1 LHIIFVVFYIKL
13 HYAICSLIHAI
24 CSFLKSESIDI
35 RGLEGGLKAFKSFL
49 KDKKRIK
56 SKIKGYGTRF
66 ARVFLKSKG
75 KSKSNYGFRYRSR
88 LFKSKSARNRHFLGV
103 KGIKSGNQR
112 GEGRNLACSLVDTRS
127 IRPCIV

>member
-1 LHIIFVVFYIKL
+1 M
-13 HYAICSLIHAI
+13 
-24 CSFLKSESIDI
+24 

-75 KSKSNYGFRYRSR
+75 KSNYGFRYRSR
-88 LFKSKSARNRHFLGV
+88 LF
-103 KGIKSGNQR
+103 
-112 GEGRNLACSLVDTRS
+112 
-127 IRPCIV
+127 